1 MKLRNLG
8 RLAFTAGLSLA
19 AAGMPAAAA
28 APEPADALRPYYAAL
43 RHKLPVAPPG
53 AALSADSPLTRI
65 AFGSCIQQ
73 DRSMAFWDTIVAER
87 PQLFMAI
94 GDNVYGDTRW
104 QGQADL
110 PTLRAAY
117 ARLADRE
124 EFQRFRSQVPMLVTW
139 DDHDFGM
146 NDAGGSFAFKGY
158 AERLFESFW
167 QSPAEVAR
175 RPGIYH
181 SAIYGPAGQRVQII
195 LLDTRFFRSELA
207 SLPFQNP
214 PPPLGW
220 YVASTDPVAT
230 LLGKNQWSWLARELA
245 KPADVRLIVSS
256 IQVLTDGHGFEK
268 WGNYPAERKRLLN
281 LLRQAG
287 NAVLLS
293 GDRHQAG
300 VYHDSDSGLWELT
313 SSSLNLSFG
322 AGRPEPD
329 PLRRQGMFPEENYAL
344 LDFDWSAKAVT
355 LRLRKATDGSP
366 LGNDQTVPMRQVP
379 GRVAD

>member
-1 MKLRNLG
+1 MSVLSGIRHHI
-8 RLAFTAGLSLA
+8 GLTLLA
-19 AAGMPAAAA
+19 AAGLSVGWSPAAAA
-28 APEPADALRPYYAAL
+28 PKIEDVLRPYHAGL
-43 RHKLPVAPPG
+43 RHALPVAPPG
-53 AALSADSPLTRI
+53 PQLAADSLMTRI

-73 DRSMAFWDTIVAER
+73 DRSMAFWDTIAAER

-104 QGQADL
+104 RGQADL

-117 ARLADRE
+117 ARLAERE
-124 EFQRFRSQVPMLVTW
+124 EFRGFRSQVPMLATW

-146 NDAGGSFAFKGY
+146 NDAGASFAFKGY
-158 AERLFESFW
+158 AETLFERFW
-167 QSPAEVAR
+167 HSPAEVTR
-175 RPGIYH
+175 HPGIYH
-181 SAIYGPAGQRVQII
+181 SAIYGPAGKRVQVI

-207 SLPFQNP
+207 SRPFQDP

-220 YVASTDPVAT
+220 YVPSPDPDAT
-230 LLGKNQWSWLARELA
+230 VLGKDQWSWLERELA

-256 IQVLTDGHGFEK
+256 IQVLTDAHGFEK
-268 WGNYPAERKRLLN
+268 WGNYPAERKRLLA

-300 VYHDSDSGLWELT
+300 VYHDQESGLWELT

-322 AGRPEPD
+322 SGRPEPD
-329 PLRRQGMFPEENYAL
+329 GLRKQGMFSEENYAL
-344 LDFDWSAKAVT
+344 VDFDWAART
-355 LRLRKATDGSP
+355 MHLRLRKATDGSP
-366 LGNDQTVPMRQVP
+366 LGSDQSVPMQQQAR
-379 GRVAD
+379 